1 MQDRGNGTANGNEG
15 DPAGGGDFYVWGAK
29 EVLCNP
35 GYSHQ
40 GQGNEDAD

>member
-1 MQDRGNGTANGNEG
+1 MQDRGNGAANGNEG
-15 DPAGGGDFYVWGAK
+15 DPAGGGDLTFGGQ